1 MNTMSC
7 AGAGIRFFKLPAVL
21 LSLALISGCGG
32 VALKD
37 SFNGLS
43 QTYADLSNEQML
55 MNLARRANSHST
67 YFMQM
72 SSINSSFSFGATM
85 GGTFTDSR
93 TIGAVVANVLTK
105 AFSFVGTIG
114 LSATE
119 SPNFSFTPLSGDV
132 FAKSL
137 FSPIDTKIFF
147 EQLKQGV
154 PVDQLMRIL
163 LVSVSLEYPTGKKMV
178 LSNVPDKMRPQNFRN
193 FLRLAALTRQLQLNQ
208 ALNIAVVNNE
218 NILEIPPEAKNLLL
232 KLYGDPKYSFWQ
244 DSMSSLN
251 INDGIPKV
259 SFVMRPFS
267 AILGAVGGAQGRFE
281 QWLQAGGKLTDVPD
295 FERKPILTMIW
306 GEHDKLTPAVA
317 EVDYLGTTYKIAD
330 LDNEE
335 HSTWNRDSFRILTDL
350 FTIISI
356 DPKQLPM
363 QQLIKVF

>member
-1 MNTMSC
+1 M
-7 AGAGIRFFKLPAVL
+7 
-21 LSLALISGCGG
+21 
-32 VALKD
+32 
-37 SFNGLS
+37 S

-55 MNLARRANSHST
+55 MNLARRANSHSS

-105 AFSFVGTIG
+105 AFSFVGTLG

-119 SPNFSFTPLSGDV
+119 SPNFSFTPLSGEV
-132 FAKSL
+132 FATSL
-137 FSPIDTKIFF
+137 FSPIDTKVFF
-147 EQLKQGV
+147 EQLRQGV

-163 LVSVSLEYPTGKKMV
+163 LVSVNLEYPSGKKMV
-178 LSNVPDKMRPQNFRN
+178 LNNMPDNKLRPHNFRN

-208 ALNIAVVNNE
+208 ALNINVVKGE
-218 NILEIPPEAKNLLL
+218 NVLEIPPEAGDLLT
-232 KLYGDPKYSFWQ
+232 KLYSDPSYSFWQ
-244 DSMSSLN
+244 DGMVKLN
-251 INDGIPKV
+251 TSDGIPKV
-259 SFVMRPFS
+259 SFIMRPFS
-267 AILGAVGGAQGRFE
+267 AILGAVGHSQQHFDE
-281 QWLQAGGKLTDVPD
+281 WLQTGGKLTEVPD
-295 FERKPILTMIW
+295 FERKPILKMRW

-317 EVDYLGTTYKIAD
+317 EVEYLGMTYKIAD
-330 LDNEE
+330 VDDEE
-335 HSTWNRDSFRILTDL
+335 HSTWNRDSFKILTDL

>member
-1 MNTMSC
+1 MNKKRW
-7 AGAGIRFFKLPAVL
+7 AGVRPFKLSAVF
-21 LSLALISGCGG
+21 LAVVLISGCGG
-32 VALKD
+32 VALKE
-37 SFNGLS
+37 SFDNIS

-72 SSINSSFSFGATM
+72 SSVNSSFSFGATM
-85 GGTFTDSR
+85 GGTFTDGR
-93 TIGAVVANVLTK
+93 TIGAVLAGVLTQT
-105 AFSFVGTIG
+105 FSFVGTLG

-147 EQLKQGV
+147 EQLRQGV

-163 LVSVSLEYPTGKKMV
+163 LVSVNLEYPTGKKMV

-232 KLYGDPKYSFWQ
+232 KLYSDPRYSFWQ
-244 DSMSSLN
+244 DGMVNLN
-251 INDGIPKV
+251 IDDGIPKV

-267 AILGAVGGAQGRFE
+267 AILGAVGGAQGRFD

-295 FERKPILTMIW
+295 FERKPILTMHW

-317 EVDYLGTTYKIAD
+317 EVKYLGATYKIAD